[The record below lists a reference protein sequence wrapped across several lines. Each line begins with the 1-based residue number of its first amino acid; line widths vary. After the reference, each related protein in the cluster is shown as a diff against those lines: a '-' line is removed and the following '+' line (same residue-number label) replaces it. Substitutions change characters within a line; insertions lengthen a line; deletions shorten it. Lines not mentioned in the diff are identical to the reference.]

1 MKPVTKARHAL
12 LASLLAGTTIASTGC
27 SSGGF
32 SMASMNPFNRNKTVS
47 PEVGASPGM
56 TESIAAAASG
66 AGNKVKAATVSTR
79 NAVTGVFRRDKVDDT
94 AEKMAQDDPLRL
106 DNKPDKVDPE
116 VFVANGQ
123 LWESTGDFTKAMES
137 YTKALESS
145 PTHGP
150 VLASIARL
158 HFRQG
163 DLPKAA
169 THFQKAIEQTP
180 NDAGLYNDLGLT
192 LSKMGNHTGAVAT
205 LERALQLAP
214 GTSRYANNLA
224 SVKFEAGDSSA
235 AMQVLAQNNKPAVA
249 HFNMAYLHFKSGQMP
264 QASTQL
270 NEAIKFESQAAADPA
285 IGRAVE
291 RSREMLA
298 QITASS
304 GGSIAQAGAQTM
316 PAANPTATPPTM
328 KMPAMTTPAMTAS
341 SAATPKTATMP
352 GMSGAMAAITPP
364 TKPAATTPQLTMPQV
379 TMPQVTTPDTAA
391 PSWTQAWNP
400 NWQQTTS
407 SAKPAAA
414 TTPSATP
421 AAAPKPTGGFT
432 LPQ

>member
-1 MKPVTKARHAL
+1 MKPANKSTSATRARQAL
-12 LASLLAGTTIASTGC
+12 LASLLAGTTLASTGC
-27 SSGGF
+27 SSSGF
-32 SMASMNPFNRNKTVS
+32 SMASMNPFNRDKAVS
-47 PEVGASPGM
+47 SDVGASPSM
-56 TESIAAAASG
+56 TESIAAGAAG
-66 AGNKVKAATVSTR
+66 AGNKVKAVTVSAK
-79 NAVTGVFRRDKVDDT
+79 NAVTGVFRRDKTDST
-94 AEKMAQDDPLRL
+94 TEAIAENDPLRL

-145 PTHGP
+145 STHGP
-150 VLASIARL
+150 ALASMARL
-158 HFRQG
+158 HFRQN

-169 THFQKAIEQTP
+169 IHFQKAIEQSP

-264 QASTQL
+264 QASAQL
-270 NEAIKFESQAAADPA
+270 NEAIKFEPQAASDPA

-298 QITASS
+298 QIAASR
-304 GGSIAQAGAQTM
+304 GGSVAQVGAQTTPM
-316 PAANPTATPPTM
+316 ATPPTAAVQ
-328 KMPAMTTPAMTAS
+328 K
-341 SAATPKTATMP
+341 SAATPSMP
-352 GMSGAMAAITPP
+352 GAMAAITPP
-364 TKPAATTPQLTMPQV
+364 TKPAV
-379 TMPQVTTPDTAA
+379 TAPEVTAPHVTTPDGAP

-400 NWQQTTS
+400 NWQQTTPA
-407 SAKPAAA
+407 AKPAAA
-414 TTPSATP
+414 TPTPATP
-421 AAAPKPTGGFT
+421 APASIPAAPPTGGFT